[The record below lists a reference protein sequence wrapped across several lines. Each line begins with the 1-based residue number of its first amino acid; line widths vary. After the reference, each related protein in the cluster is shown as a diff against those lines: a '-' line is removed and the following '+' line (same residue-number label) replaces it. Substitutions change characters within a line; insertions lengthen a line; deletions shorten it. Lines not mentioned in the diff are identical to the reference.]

1 MKEID
6 KSLSRE
12 ELRVKMCELQD
23 EANMYRQEIDRIDK
37 SKNEE
42 KYSKLINKCFRR
54 YKDYEW
60 HRIESYTKDYQLIGT
75 TIIDFCGSDKMVS
88 VDFNSTI
95 WEDELEKSIEITNE
109 EFNEKLKEVASLV
122 KYIK

>member
-12 ELRVKMCELQD
+12 ELRIKMCELRD
-23 EANMYRQEIDRIDK
+23 EANMYSKELDRIDK
-37 SKNEE
+37 SVNEE

-60 HRIESYTKDYQLIGT
+60 YRIERYTENYELIGT
-75 TIIDFCGSDKMVS
+75 IIIDFCGSDKMVS
-88 VDFNSTI
+88 VDFNNTI
-95 WEDELEKSIEITNE
+95 WEENLEKSIEITNE
-109 EFNEKLKEVASLV
+109 EFNKKLEEVASLI